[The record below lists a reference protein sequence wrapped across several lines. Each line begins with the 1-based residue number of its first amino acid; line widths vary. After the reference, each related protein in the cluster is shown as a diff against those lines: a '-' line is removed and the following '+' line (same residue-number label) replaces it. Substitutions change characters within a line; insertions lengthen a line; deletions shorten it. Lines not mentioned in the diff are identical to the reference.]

1 MLARLIRRRHKYQ
14 HRGSSSASRKEVIPT
29 LIPLWPRILL
39 RESGRK
45 EVGCGL
51 GTSRLWKAR
60 RSSFV
65 VYTRETGNS
74 ISEFNYL
81 AWVKLLCNVSLLL
94 YLQSM
99 VSLAIYDWRIFFF
112 LWLVIRLIWLLGL
125 CAVYKFLGISHNGS
139 YENNSNF
146 NMINE

>member
-1 MLARLIRRRHKYQ
+1 MLACLIIRWHKYQ
-14 HRGSSSASRKEVIPT
+14 HRGSPSPFRKEVIPI

-45 EVGCGL
+45 EEGCGL
-51 GTSRLWKAR
+51 GTSRLWR
-60 RSSFV
+60 GQRSSFV

-94 YLQSM
+94 YLQS
-99 VSLAIYDWRIFFF
+99 VDSLAVYDLSIFF
-112 LWLVIRLIWLLGL
+112 LWLAIRLIWLLGMRSL
-125 CAVYKFLGISHNGS
+125 QIPRDFP
-139 YENNSNF
+139 
-146 NMINE
+146 